1 MEIKRNISKAYAIGK
16 LERYCALSERCID
29 DVNKKMYGWG
39 LKDSDREIIIQHLIA
54 ERFID
59 ESRYAHA
66 YARGKFNIKGRGRN
80 KIQME
85 LSQKGIDKE
94 IIRDALR
101 EIDDAAYAD
110 KLKTLAIKKNKT
122 ILSENLFDRKT
133 KLTRF
138 LLSKGFEM
146 DLIRKAVDEILP
158 KK

>member
-1 MEIKRNISKAYAIGK
+1 
-16 LERYCALSERCID
+16 
-29 DVNKKMYGWG
+29 
-39 LKDSDREIIIQHLIA
+39 
-54 ERFID
+54 
-59 ESRYAHA
+59 HA

-94 IIRDALR
+94 IIQDALR

-110 KLKTLAIKKNKT
+110 KLKTMAIKKNKT

-133 KLTRF
+133 KLIRF

-146 DLIRKAVDEILP
+146 DLIRKTVDEILP

>member
-29 DVNKKMYGWG
+29 DVNKKMYSWG
-39 LKDSDREIIIQHLIA
+39 LKDADREIIIQHLIA

-85 LSQKGIDKE
+85 LNLKGIPKE
-94 IIRDALR
+94 IIQEALK
-101 EIDDAAYAD
+101 EIDSAAYLD
-110 KLKTLAIKKNKT
+110 KLTTLAIKKNKT
-122 ILSENLFDRKT
+122 ILSENIYDRKT
-133 KLTRF
+133 KLCRF
-138 LLSKGFEM
+138 LLSKGYEM
-146 DLIRKAVDEILP
+146 DLIRKTVDEILR
-158 KK
+158 KM